1 MRHVSKVS
9 GIFPS
14 VESLIHTIDFIFS
27 SCCSYFSLAIH
38 LNGICYVIQIFV
50 AMCLSQDVH
59 YRLKII
65 LSLSLSYGIE
75 FEAIFF
81 DDESHDTILEVL
93 RKFVLLLRSR
103 SEFYRVLD
111 IIYPREIK
119 ISFPRLQRLFQS
131 VLCMTQKHV
140 TLKRS
145 KISRNGNTMLRSI
158 SDSRVLFVRQLSAKR
173 ARFQH

>member
-1 MRHVSKVS
+1 M
-9 GIFPS
+9 
-14 VESLIHTIDFIFS
+14 
-27 SCCSYFSLAIH
+27 
-38 LNGICYVIQIFV
+38 
-50 AMCLSQDVH
+50 
-59 YRLKII
+59 
-65 LSLSLSYGIE
+65 
-75 FEAIFF
+75 
-81 DDESHDTILEVL
+81 
-93 RKFVLLLRSR
+93 
-103 SEFYRVLD
+103 LD

-119 ISFPRLQRLFQS
+119 ISFPRRLFQS